1 MDLVFPPPH
10 YFLFEPLNNSE
21 TKKLWSLY
29 KEKYGDQCEFS
40 EVDATE
46 TNSAETFSPWFDN
59 WISKVPEKKSTKI
72 RILLIWN
79 SEFLTYSC
87 QQMLRRSLEQRSFKC
102 RVWFHAEDPTT
113 IQPAIYSR
121 CIVKRI
127 PTFIHTPTII

>member
-1 MDLVFPPPH
+1 MDLMFPPPH

-29 KEKYGDQCEFS
+29 KEKYADQCEFS

-59 WISKVPEKKSTKI
+59 WISKVPEKKHTKV
-72 RILLIWN
+72 RVLLIWN

-102 RVWFHAEDPTT
+102 RVWFHAEDTT
-113 IQPAIYSR
+113 TMQPAIYSR

-127 PTFIHTPTII
+127 PTFIHTPLIK